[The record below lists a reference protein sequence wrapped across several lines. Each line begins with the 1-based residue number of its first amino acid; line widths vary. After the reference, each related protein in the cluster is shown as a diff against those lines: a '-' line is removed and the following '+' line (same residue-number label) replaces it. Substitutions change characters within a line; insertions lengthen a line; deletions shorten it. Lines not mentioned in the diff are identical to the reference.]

1 MLPPAG
7 IFLGLIPALIVLY
20 IGLKGWEGYY
30 KEKTVF
36 ILLVIGL
43 IIGFIASI
51 IEYLTVSAGL
61 IVILL
66 FPLLEQILKTI
77 VLNISSLQEKQET
90 TLYGLAIGLGFGSMF
105 MPFSLLLINVK
116 LDLTLLFLFIG
127 SIGIILFHG
136 ATGILLGYGI
146 YQSRLPRYFSIVI
159 LFHLPI
165 TIWFFLTTILN
176 LEYLQVVLIF
186 YGLIIYWYASKKFLK
201 KVLLQVKSRRRVKRK
216 QR

>member
-1 MLPPAG
+1 MIPPAG

-30 KEKTVF
+30 KEKTIF
-36 ILLVIGL
+36 LLIVVGL

-51 IEYLTVSAGL
+51 IEYLTIASGI

-77 VLNISSLQEKQET
+77 VLNVRSFQERQET

-105 MPFSLLLINVK
+105 MPFSLLIINVK
-116 LDLTLLFLFIG
+116 LDLTFISLFIG

-136 ATGILLGYGI
+136 ATGILIGYGI
-146 YQSRLPRYFSIVI
+146 YQIRLPRYFSISI
-159 LFHLPI
+159 LLHIPI
-165 TIWFFLTTILN
+165 TIWFFLTTLIN
-176 LEYLQVVLIF
+176 LEYLQIILIF
-186 YGLIIYWYASKKFLK
+186 YGLILYWYTSTRFLK
-201 KVLLQVKSRRRVKRK
+201 PVLIQLKSRRRIKK
-216 QR
+216 K

>member
-1 MLPPAG
+1 MIPPAG

-30 KEKTVF
+30 KEKTIF
-36 ILLVIGL
+36 LLLVIGL

-51 IEYLTVSAGL
+51 IEYLTVSSGI

-77 VLNISSLQEKQET
+77 VLNIRSFQEKQEA

-105 MPFSLLLINVK
+105 MPFSLLMINVK
-116 LDLTLLFLFIG
+116 LDLTFISLFIG

-146 YQSRLPRYFSIVI
+146 YQIRLPRYFSITI
-159 LFHLPI
+159 LLHIPI
-165 TIWFFLTTILN
+165 TIWFFLTTIIN
-176 LEYLQVVLIF
+176 LEYLQIILIF
-186 YGLIIYWYASKKFLK
+186 YGLLLYWYTSTRFLK
-201 KVLLQVKSRRRVKRK
+201 PVLIQLKSRRRLKK
-216 QR
+216 KAA